1 MKHIFNITLFFT
13 TLLLSTASGFAHSSE
28 GEFMQVAAERV
39 TVDDK
44 RCYLIKKGY
53 SRKDT
58 TNWEPFCGEFT
69 TSYYSS
75 LCDEIVNFYYV
86 EGYSRTLLVKKYD
99 PQADTIH
106 VRQEILRD
114 SDPCNKM
121 EKLRQLEAKRDS
133 TKASRLP
140 NRLFHNLITKKRK
153 EDL

>member
-1 MKHIFNITLFFT
+1 MKHICNIILFFVT
-13 TLLLSTASGFAHSSE
+13 MLLSTVSGFAQSSK
-28 GEFMQVAAERV
+28 GEFMRVADHRIM
-39 TVDDK
+39 VDDK
-44 RCYLIKKGY
+44 WCYLIKKGY

-106 VRQEILRD
+106 VIQEILRD

-121 EKLRQLEAKRDS
+121 EKLRQLKAKKNS
-133 TKASRLP
+133 TKASSESSVP
-140 NRLFHNLITKKRK
+140 QPDNK
-153 EDL
+153 EK